1 MNTLKKVSGLTFK
14 KVLVGFVATAS
25 IVTLSASRAN
35 ADSPNQEEWLVH
47 DRGANKQEKVI
58 ANNSNKNSLSGDPVK
73 DVNELLK
80 SAQHDPEVLRGLS
93 IQFGTIDKDDIKA
106 KLASK
111 AKDGKVY
118 INKKGQNIYYRLK
131 GKLATLKAESTK
143 IDSDV
148 NARNSGISNGEFV
161 LDSQVRNFKGQNV
174 LKLTDSKNKV
184 YYNLD
189 YCGNCLFPANKNYGG
204 IGQKSLPTPPKPKEE
219 KPSNNG
225 TTPPPPTTNKPE
237 IKIESKNPNL
247 IPDAKVGG
255 GKNINPGVDGPAVET
270 APSFQKSYQAPAAPS
285 GPSASPSVT
294 TSPSGAFTA
303 NSTTVGGKTYNNN
316 IHNSSSGSFSD
327 VNGKTKMENN
337 GAVSSPRGNYSPLV
351 GTTPPAPEK
360 AAQPSSSPI
369 TDDISEPE

>member
-1 MNTLKKVSGLTFK
+1 MNASEKVYGLTFK
-14 KVLVGFVATAS
+14 KVLVGFVAAAS
-25 IVTLSASRAN
+25 IAALSASRAN
-35 ADSPNQEEWLVH
+35 ADSPNQKEWLVH
-47 DRGANKQEKVI
+47 DRGENKQEKVI

-118 INKKGQNIYYRLK
+118 INEKGKNIYYRLK

-189 YCGNCLFPANKNYGG
+189 YCGNCLFPADKNYGG
-204 IGQKSLPTPPKPKEE
+204 IGKKYLPAPPKPKKE
-219 KPSNNG
+219 KPSSSG
-225 TTPPPPTTNKPE
+225 TTPPPTTEKPE

-247 IPDAKVGG
+247 IPDAKFGG

-270 APSFQKSYQAPAAPS
+270 APSFQESYQAPAAPS
-285 GPSASPSVT
+285 EPSAT
-294 TSPSGAFTA
+294 TSSSGAFSS
-303 NSTTVGGKTYNNN
+303 NSTTVGEKTYNNN
-316 IHNSSSGSFSD
+316 IHNSLSGNFSD
-327 VNGKTKMENN
+327 VNGETKMESN
-337 GAVSSPRGNYSPLV
+337 GTTSSPRRRYSPLV
-351 GTTPPAPEK
+351 GTTPPAPTQN
-360 AAQPSSSPI
+360 AQQSTSPI
-369 TDDISEPE
+369 TDDINEPE